1 MNRAVF
7 IFLVLMLLEI
17 CSSSV
22 SRCLFLRFDASQPST
37 AQQNLLNVVSTQE
50 YQIASL
56 REEVESLKQQLQ
68 EAQSRIEQMEA
79 VQPQANGAPGDKIT
93 QGE

>member
-1 MNRAVF
+1 MAIMRSEDG
-7 IFLVLMLLEI
+7 LVHPDGTEEPQLDI
-17 CSSSV
+17 K
-22 SRCLFLRFDASQPST
+22 PST